1 MIGSKE
7 QVQKQPEVEV
17 EAEDLDQMVAEAE
30 ALRAQREYL
39 ENELVN
45 KTQQMNS
52 AADSTISSLQVPA
65 DLETDV
71 LMHKTSNR
79 ALTPSQLLPED
90 PPNTGA
96 GSSSTSNW
104 R

>member
-1 MIGSKE
+1 
-7 QVQKQPEVEV
+7 
-17 EAEDLDQMVAEAE
+17 MVAEAE

-45 KTQQMNS
+45 KTANI
-52 AADSTISSLQVPA
+52 TISSLQVPT
-65 DLETDV
+65 DLNTEDTI
-71 LMHKTSNR
+71 KGKSNR

-90 PPNTGA
+90 PPSTDAEAGGA
-96 GSSSTSNW
+96 STSNW